1 MKRLT
6 QEEYKLLLREKLLS
20 VEAEIALL
28 DEEIE
33 EVKRGKKEPVKGK
46 GEEKS

>member
-1 MKRLT
+1 M
-6 QEEYKLLLREKLLS
+6 LREKLLS

-33 EVKRGKKEPVKGK
+33 GVRRKSKTG
-46 GEEKS
+46 GEELIKEKEEGKS